1 MPGGNGNTPKPIE
14 LPPVN
19 FSWGVAEL
27 VSGDRC
33 VLLQIQVPLTAEAA
47 VNIANGLL
55 AQAQGAKASGLI
67 LPNLGD
73 TINVNK
79 PPEEPG

>member
-1 MPGGNGNTPKPIE
+1 MPSPNGNTPKPIE

-33 VLLQIQVPLTAEAA
+33 VLLQIQIPIAPEAA
-47 VNIANGLL
+47 ENIANGLL
-55 AQAQGAKASGLI
+55 EQAKGARSSGLI

-73 TINVNK
+73 TINLNR
-79 PPEEPG
+79 PPEEPA